1 MNANRLI
8 NMAMRML
15 MRHGMKW
22 LMRGQKADPNAKRAQ
37 QAMKVARRTGR
48 M

>member
-1 MNANRLI
+1 MNTNRLI
-8 NMAMRML
+8 NMAMRLL

-22 LMRGQKADPNAKRAQ
+22 LTRGQKADPNAKRAGH
-37 QAMKVARRTGR
+37 AIKTARRIGR